1 MISPNDEGK
10 ALLNKEYRKFGKEEF
25 EYFIIHLLSRTQPKR
40 TKYNKHTR
48 PIRSISECFTP
59 SDEAFALLVLDNE
72 LQVWEQQL
80 QLERDGKRTIK
91 EMRLGKKYTKG
102 YTNKKGATCGWS
114 RDGITYYNKLRTEI
128 RKIRQET
135 MVAEQKYMEK
145 FRRDENWEEVV
156 TTSNDCQGDVY
167 EDIVIDEEDTLEDVG
182 QWIVNEQRNGENINI
197 SNV

>member
-114 RDGITYYNKLRTEI
+114 RDGITYYNKLQTEI
-128 RKIRQET
+128 RKMRQET

-145 FRRDENWEEVV
+145 FRRDENWEDVG
-156 TTSNDCQGDVY
+156 TTSNGCQGDDY
-167 EDIVIDEEDTLEDVG
+167 EDFVIDEDDQLEDVG
-182 QWIVNEQRNGENINI
+182 QWIVNEQMNGENINI
-197 SNV
+197 TDI

>member
-72 LQVWEQQL
+72 LHVWEQQL
-80 QLERDGKRTIK
+80 QLERDGKKTIK

-102 YTNKKGATCGWS
+102 YTNRRGTTCGWS
-114 RDGITYYNKLRTEI
+114 RDGMTYYNKLQTEI

-135 MVAEQKYMEK
+135 VVAEQKYMEK
-145 FRRDENWEEVV
+145 FRRDENWEDVG
-156 TTSNDCQGDVY
+156 TTSNGCQGDDY
-167 EDIVIDEEDTLEDVG
+167 EDFVIDEDDQLEDVG
-182 QWIVNEQRNGENINI
+182 QWIVNEQMNGENINI
-197 SNV
+197 TNI

>member
-1 MISPNDEGK
+1 M
-10 ALLNKEYRKFGKEEF
+10 NKEYQKFGKEEF

-72 LQVWEQQL
+72 LHVWEQQL
-80 QLERDGKRTIK
+80 QLERDGKKTIK

-102 YTNKKGATCGWS
+102 YTNRRGATCGWS
-114 RDGITYYNKLRTEI
+114 RDGMTYYNKLRTEI

-135 MVAEQKYMEK
+135 VVAEQKYVEK
-145 FRRDENWEEVV
+145 FRRDENWEDVG
-156 TTSNDCQGDVY
+156 TTSNGCQGDDY
-167 EDIVIDEEDTLEDVG
+167 EDFVIDEDDQLEDVG
-182 QWIVNEQRNGENINI
+182 QWIVNEQMNGENINI
-197 SNV
+197 TNI